1 MAPEPADD
9 DPPTGGVTGVVG
21 VHHVPGP
28 LRDLSALPTLD
39 YGDHFT
45 LRTDTTATPERWAR
59 AMFGDVV
66 TPAGWF
72 IWRAL
77 LGLRLGR
84 GRSPDTVAGWR
95 VAERGEDWLRL
106 EATSWFLACELVVR
120 SPHGQVSLGTF
131 LRYRRFP
138 GRAIWPP
145 LSAVHRRLTPGVLR
159 DAEARVRAPGRPG
172 EPTWNGAS
180 P

>member
-1 MAPEPADD
+1 M
-9 DPPTGGVTGVVG
+9 TGAVG
-21 VHHVPGP
+21 VHRVPGP
-28 LRDLSALPTLD
+28 VRDLSALPALD
-39 YGDHFT
+39 YADHFT
-45 LRTDTTATPERWAR
+45 LRTDTAATPERWAR

-95 VAERGEDWLRL
+95 VAERGEDWVRL
-106 EATSWFLACELVVR
+106 EARSWFLACELVVR
-120 SPHGQVSLGTF
+120 SSHDQVSLGTF

-172 EPTWNGAS
+172 EPTWSGAS